1 MIDRQEFLDVIFGEI
16 ADDEHVCLSRAT
28 AKRDGSGVWFN
39 NFLERDR
46 AWRKW
51 NWEKQAQAWYYN
63 VSTVDGELN
72 HTGKMVGRGRANLKF
87 YYILVL
93 DDIFDKTDAPA
104 VEPTYKMET
113 SPGSQQWGYCLEK
126 GKDFDKYEGLL
137 EFIHGLGFG
146 DKGAGGSYR
155 VVRMIGSANL
165 KPGKQ
170 LFRSKLLEWHPER
183 FWTLD
188 ALAEEFGCN
197 FDNIQI
203 EARHDAAQ
211 TKDGGAIALDGIDP
225 MLDWLVDRSLVVSD
239 PGGDF
244 VTIKCP
250 WGGAHTS
257 GDDTAGYSPLGRG
270 AGDWVQR
277 RSFRCLHEHCK
288 DRKFPDFTKWAI
300 DLGGPA
306 VAGYDPLPWLQARYV
321 YIETGQFVADI
332 EQRPT
337 GGRWMWELADFK
349 LKHTGR
355 MMTPGRDN
363 PVAVAT
369 AFLEDSA
376 TRRAVDT
383 LYRPV
388 APGLDRGTTEAY
400 HQIFVNTY
408 VPPNWPETDKS
419 PDIFL
424 EHVAYL
430 VPVKAQ
436 REIFLNWLA
445 FKVQHPASRSY
456 AIVMI
461 AEDSFGIGRSW
472 LKDMIAKYMQGKV
485 NTASLAQ
492 LIGKGTSAEQTYNDW
507 QAGCQ
512 YIVIEEAKDSGLTR
526 DDFYH
531 GYETFKEKVDTKVA
545 EDQRINPKF
554 GRTRME
560 NIYYNALIFSNHAD
574 AMAVPEG
581 DRRLFVIENPTKR
594 KDFDYYERLTGALHG
609 DEPARV
615 YWWLMRRDVT
625 AYDQI
630 YPPMT
635 PGKAQMIQDTRAPS
649 DIILDYII
657 AEHASDLV
665 TAASLKRAVIL
676 AAHRLDHEKIMREPS
691 TVCRMIWR
699 KIKNL
704 RPDAPKHGA
713 RYKLEGRQCEVRALR
728 DYDKWLAVDV
738 NRGTSA
744 IENEYDKAVLPSN
757 VVPIVK

>member
-1 MIDRQEFLDVIFGEI
+1 
-16 ADDEHVCLSRAT
+16 
-28 AKRDGSGVWFN
+28 
-39 NFLERDR
+39 
-46 AWRKW
+46 
-51 NWEKQAQAWYYN
+51 
-63 VSTVDGELN
+63 
-72 HTGKMVGRGRANLKF
+72 
-87 YYILVL
+87 
-93 DDIFDKTDAPA
+93 
-104 VEPTYKMET
+104 
-113 SPGSQQWGYCLEK
+113 
-126 GKDFDKYEGLL
+126 
-137 EFIHGLGFG
+137 
-146 DKGAGGSYR
+146 
-155 VVRMIGSANL
+155 
-165 KPGKQ
+165 
-170 LFRSKLLEWHPER
+170 
-183 FWTLD
+183 
-188 ALAEEFGCN
+188 
-197 FDNIQI
+197 
-203 EARHDAAQ
+203 
-211 TKDGGAIALDGIDP
+211 
-225 MLDWLVDRSLVVSD
+225 
-239 PGGDF
+239 
-244 VTIKCP
+244 
-250 WGGAHTS
+250 
-257 GDDTAGYSPLGRG
+257 
-270 AGDWVQR
+270 
-277 RSFRCLHEHCK
+277 
-288 DRKFPDFTKWAI
+288 
-300 DLGGPA
+300 
-306 VAGYDPLPWLQARYV
+306 LPWLQARYV

-424 EHVAYL
+424 DHVSYL
-430 VPVKAQ
+430 VPDKAQ
-436 REIFLNWLA
+436 RVIFLNWLA

-485 NTASLAQ
+485 NSASLAQ

-594 KDFDYYERLTGALHG
+594 KDFDYYERLTGALSG

-676 AAHRLDHEKIMREPS
+676 AAHRLDHEKIMRDPS
-691 TVCRMIWR
+691 IVSRMIWR
-699 KIKNL
+699 KLKSL
-704 RPDAPKHGA
+704 RPDDPKNGA
-713 RYKLEGRQCEVRALR
+713 RYKLEEKQVEVRALR
-728 DYDKWLAVDV
+728 NYDKWVVSDVDRNV
-738 NRGTSA
+738 QVF
-744 IENEYDKAVLPSN
+744 EKEYNKSVLPAN
-757 VVPIVK
+757 VVPISQ